1 MKASI
6 TCLSLVLFLAACGGD
21 EAVSDGSDNGASYAD
36 IVAKSDHFD
45 GYFDVYRDT
54 ESGELYLSIEPGQID
69 EEFIY
74 VVFTTDGA
82 VEASHFRGNYR
93 ENAVVSVR
101 RHFNRIELVK
111 ENTSFYFDADSP
123 LARASDANISPA
135 VLAVQD
141 IAAED
146 EASGRILI
154 KADDLFMTE
163 SLHSVKPVPDPEQD
177 PSSVFSLGSLSEGK
191 NKVFDVR
198 NYPDNTDVFVEYV
211 FENPAPVVQAQ
222 EDVTDSRYVS
232 IRMQHSFIKMPE
244 GEYTP
249 RFDDPRVG
257 YFTRRVTDLTS
268 QSHTPFRD
276 LITRWNLVKQDP
288 AAAIS
293 DPVEPIVWWIENTT
307 PIEFRDTIRDA
318 ALAWNQSFEKA
329 GFSNAVQV
337 KVQPDDAD
345 WDAGD
350 IRYNVLRW
358 TSSPQPPF
366 GGYGPS
372 FTNPRTGQII
382 GADVMLEY
390 SFIARHTRALKL
402 METIE
407 NGGLPPSQSI
417 DDVHCSLGHSLHV
430 DTLFARQ
437 ALAATGPDPELE
449 KRIVN
454 DAMYY
459 LILHEIGHTLGLNH
473 NMRATQMLSPDEA
486 FDAAAVEQRG
496 LAGSVMDYPTVNFA
510 PPGREQT
517 WFYTSRP
524 GPYDDWA
531 IEFGYSPDLDD
542 EATRNALLARST
554 EPDLAFGND
563 ADDMRAPGKA
573 IDPRVNIYDMS
584 SDAIA
589 YAIERFSL
597 VDGVLA
603 GMRKRY
609 GTEGE
614 SFQELHDGYLG
625 LVVNFQWAANVTSR
639 YIGGV
644 MVNRAMVGQPGAATP
659 FVAVSLDEQK
669 RAMNVLRDH
678 VFAPD
683 AFRASDDLYSHLR
696 QQRRGYDFYEVTE
709 DPKLHDIVL
718 AVQGGVLDHLMHPVV
733 QKRIT
738 DSRLYGNGYD
748 LTAVMN
754 DLTNAVFA
762 ADLRTNVNTFRQNLQ
777 LDYVSRLLA
786 MVSGETKAGY
796 DNVAQST
803 ALYNLH
809 RIEVMLDNNRG
820 TNEES
825 RAHRDNVLYTIR
837 RGLDEGA

>member
-1 MKASI
+1 MTARFA
-6 TCLSLVLFLAACGGD
+6 SLVLVLFIAACGGGNAED
-21 EAVSDGSDNGASYAD
+21 SGGENGASYDD
-36 IVAKSDHFD
+36 IVAKSDHFG
-45 GYFDVYRDT
+45 GYFDVYRDK
-54 ESGELYLSIEPGQID
+54 ESGELYLSIEPEQID
-69 EEFIY
+69 QEFIY

-82 VEASHFRGNYR
+82 IEAGHARGVFR

-101 RHFNRIELVK
+101 RHFKRIELIK

-123 LARASDANISPA
+123 LARAADANISHA

-141 IAAED
+141 IVAE
-146 EASGRILI
+146 EETSGKLLI
-154 KADDLFMTE
+154 KADDIFMSE
-163 SLHSVKPVPDPEQD
+163 ALNPVKPVPDPEQD
-177 PSSVFSLGSLSEGK
+177 PNTVFSLGSLSESK
-191 NKVFDVR
+191 NKVVDVR

-211 FENPAPVVQAQ
+211 FENPAPVVQAG
-222 EDVTDSRYVS
+222 EDITDSRFVS
-232 IRMQHSFIKMPE
+232 IRLQHSFVKMPA

-257 YFTRRVTDLTS
+257 YFTDRVTDLTS
-268 QSHTPFRD
+268 QSHTPYRD
-276 LITRWNLVKQDP
+276 LINRWNLVKKDP
-288 AAAIS
+288 EAELS

-307 PIEFRDTIRDA
+307 PLEFRDTIRDA

-337 KVQPDDAD
+337 KVQSDDAD

-350 IRYNVLRW
+350 IRYDVLRW
-358 TSSPQPPF
+358 TSSPQPPW

-382 GADVMLEY
+382 GADIMLEY

-407 NGGLPPSQSI
+407 NGGLPPTQSI
-417 DDVHCSLGHSLHV
+417 DGMYCSLGHSLHV
-430 DTLFARQ
+430 NTLFARQ

-449 KRIVN
+449 KQIIH
-454 DAMYY
+454 DAMHY

-486 FDAAAVEQRG
+486 FDAAAVETRG

-531 IEFGYSPDLDD
+531 IEFGYSPDVND

-589 YAIERFSL
+589 YAIDRFAL
-597 VDGVLA
+597 VEKVLA
-603 GMRKRY
+603 DMRGRF

-625 LVVNFQWAANVTSR
+625 LAVNFQWAANVTSR

-644 MVNRAMVGQPGAATP
+644 MVNRAMVGQTGATTP
-659 FVAVSLDEQK
+659 FVAVSLDEQE

-683 AFRASDDLYSHLR
+683 AFRATDDLYSHLR

-709 DPKLHDIVL
+709 DPKLHDVML

-738 DSRLYGNGYD
+738 DSRLYGNDYD
-748 LTAVMN
+748 LAAVMN
-754 DLTNAVFA
+754 DLTISIFG
-762 ADLRTNVNTFRQNLQ
+762 ADLRSNVNTFRQNLQ
-777 LDYVSRLLA
+777 LDYVNRLLA

-803 ALYNLH
+803 ALFNLR
-809 RIEVMLDNNRG
+809 RIEGMLEGNRG
-820 TNEES
+820 PNEET

-837 RGLDEGA
+837 RGLHDEA